1 MLMPPLWVTALG
13 MRMPHTSPANTSVS
27 SVFRRHVMWTLVGQN
42 PTKTTGGFVDFD
54 DSRISDKIG
63 AQAKDRKLEPHE
75 GLGR

>member
-1 MLMPPLWVTALG
+1 VGYRVGYEDASHFTREYKRLFGIPPSRDV
-13 MRMPHTSPANTSVS
+13 V
-27 SVFRRHVMWTLVGQN
+27 LVGQN